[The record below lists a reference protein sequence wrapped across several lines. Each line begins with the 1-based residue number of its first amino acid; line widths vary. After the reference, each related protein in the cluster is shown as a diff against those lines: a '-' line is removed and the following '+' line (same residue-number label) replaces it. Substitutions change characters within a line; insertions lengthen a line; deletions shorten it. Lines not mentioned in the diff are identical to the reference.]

1 MYVKE
6 NLRTTH
12 QPSHNHRPKTAS
24 PSEVYGAPAVLLDTI
39 FNTTSQKVYSVRMPR
54 TDGIG
59 GSRDAPA
66 SLSFNGLD
74 VTDWA
79 SLENEGRIFLFSSVP
94 GLPARDGRYV

>member
-6 NLRTTH
+6 NLGTTH

-24 PSEVYGAPAVLLDTI
+24 PSEVYGAHAVFLDTI
-39 FNTTSQKVYSVRMPR
+39 FNATSQKVYSVRMPR

-94 GLPARDGRYV
+94 ARDERCV